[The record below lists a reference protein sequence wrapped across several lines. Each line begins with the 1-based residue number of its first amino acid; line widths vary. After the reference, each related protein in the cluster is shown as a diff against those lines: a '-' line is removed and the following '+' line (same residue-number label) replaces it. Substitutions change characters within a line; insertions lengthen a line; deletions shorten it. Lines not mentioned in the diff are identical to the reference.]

1 MKAGVLLLDELGTEK
16 VSEWVYEQ
24 FEMIITERYNFKR
37 PTIITSN
44 LSFPD
49 MEARYGE
56 RIISRMQQ
64 GATMVHVEGV
74 DRRDATPSLPVAP
87 IEWKCTSRNPDDPE
101 MVCTNSAPQS
111 HHRWHGA
118 RRPLSIVKKLWPEKP
133 MFGDYG
139 ALRESMRLISW
150 EDPGDSWNRNPQG
163 SADLL
168 SKVRRTQEASR
179 GWSRP

>member
-37 PTIITSN
+37 PTIITTN
-44 LSFPD
+44 LSIPN
-49 MEARYGE
+49 MEERYGE
-56 RIISRMQQ
+56 RIISRMIQR
-64 GATMVHVEGV
+64 ATTIVVEGV
-74 DRRDATPSLPVAP
+74 DRRQVVEQTPSLPVAP
-87 IEWKCTSRNPDDPE
+87 TEWKCTSRNPDDPE

-118 RRPLSIVKKLWPEKP
+118 RRTLPRVKELFPDKP
-133 MFGDYG
+133 MFGDDG
-139 ALRESMRLISW
+139 ALRESMRGISW
-150 EDPGDSWNRNPQG
+150 EDPGDAWNRVPQG

-168 SKVRRTQEASR
+168 SKVRRTQEAS
-179 GWSRP
+179 GG